1 MLRRLFG
8 GNGPT
13 VPQMSVATLRA
24 HLDARQ
30 PLQLLDVRS
39 PEEFQGDGHIADA
52 RLIPLPMLA
61 LRLNEIRRDVP
72 IVVICRSGNRSQ
84 AAADLL
90 LAHGFSEVSNVQG
103 GMLAWQRAG
112 YPAH

>member
-1 MLRRLFG
+1 
-8 GNGPT
+8 
-13 VPQMSVATLRA
+13 
-24 HLDARQ
+24 
-30 PLQLLDVRS
+30 
-39 PEEFQGDGHIADA
+39 
-52 RLIPLPMLA
+52 MLA

-72 IVVICRSGNRSQ
+72 IVVICRSGSRSQ